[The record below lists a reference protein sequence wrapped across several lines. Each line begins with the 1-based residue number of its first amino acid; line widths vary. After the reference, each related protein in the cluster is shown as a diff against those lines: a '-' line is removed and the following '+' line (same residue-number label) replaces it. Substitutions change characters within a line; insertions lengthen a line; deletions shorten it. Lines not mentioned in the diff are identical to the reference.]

1 MPDTYQNRP
10 PQRREPQPGG
20 EGQRQAPRAKARR
33 RKRPIWLTIIVRF
46 FQTIGTLLLV
56 GVITGCFMACFA
68 VIYVKTAVM
77 PNTGLDL
84 SAYTMMENS
93 VIYYED
99 KNTGQL
105 VELQTLKGKENREL
119 VTYDQIPEDLI
130 NAYVAIE
137 DKRFWNHQGVDW
149 RRTGSGLL
157 RMFTGGNIQ
166 GGSTIDQQLIK
177 NLTGRN
183 DVTVSRKILEIFT
196 ALEMEKN
203 HKKEDILTIYLNWIY
218 LGNGCHGVQA
228 AAKYYFGKNVWELN
242 LAECASLAGITNNP
256 SLYAPQGVVDV
267 VRYQCQNP
275 DCKLYSLTKDEV
287 CEYCGAENSYDSG
300 SVWTNVEFNK
310 ARQENILK
318 EMAKP
323 DEARDGKAYITEA
336 ERDAAIAQPLVFKW
350 QSQADPEDPDAVE
363 SEPSNIYSWYVEAV
377 IREATQALMDE
388 TGHDEKTCRTRVFS
402 GGLSIVC
409 AYDPE
414 VQAAIDAVY
423 NDPETLS
430 NYVSKKGQKAMSNIT
445 IVDNSSGYVVAM
457 GSTAEKTVNRGSIW
471 PVTSRRQPGSSI
483 KPVSVYGPAMEMG
496 FITPA
501 STVDDNPFLLN
512 GQVWPLN
519 VTATY
524 KGLTSVMDAVTNSLN
539 TCALRTVDLIT
550 PQASYDF
557 MVNKLGFT
565 TLEPYYVNSL
575 GEVKSDI
582 DRSPMSMGG
591 LTWGVTTHEMAAAY
605 ASFPRN
611 GEFVK
616 ATTVLEIKDSSGNV
630 IRDNRPEPSWPFS
643 QKTAY
648 YMNSMLTNVV
658 NAGTGYLAKIP
669 GQTVAGKTGTTN
681 SKYDLWFCG
690 YTSYYTG
697 AVWVGFK
704 ENEKI
709 NDDGSRYGPAMKLW
723 KQVMEPLHE
732 GKENAPFPVPENM
745 SSYSICIDCGKQA
758 TEACASDVRGSR
770 AQSFRLFASDVPA
783 ERCSCHVPVRI
794 CMDSPILNANGEAAS
809 GRYHLAGDL
818 CPEESVRTIYMVEY
832 ERELATSSVHIG
844 DASALVSWYDAIPE
858 ERRYCY
864 VHVDGWEPSPEPT
877 ESMDPWD
884 IPSGEPTWP
893 PDESEQPSDIIVP
906 PTQDPGPI
914 VTIEPPQPTMEP
926 VTPPPAYSEEPYIPV
941 DQWGNPMYPSQ

>member
-56 GVITGCFMACFA
+56 GVITGCFMARFA

-363 SEPSNIYSWYVEAV
+363 SEPSNIYSWYV
-377 IREATQALMDE
+377 
-388 TGHDEKTCRTRVFS
+388 
-402 GGLSIVC
+402 
-409 AYDPE
+409 
-414 VQAAIDAVY
+414 
-423 NDPETLS
+423 
-430 NYVSKKGQKAMSNIT
+430 
-445 IVDNSSGYVVAM
+445 
-457 GSTAEKTVNRGSIW
+457 
-471 PVTSRRQPGSSI
+471 
-483 KPVSVYGPAMEMG
+483 
-496 FITPA
+496 
-501 STVDDNPFLLN
+501 
-512 GQVWPLN
+512 
-519 VTATY
+519 
-524 KGLTSVMDAVTNSLN
+524 
-539 TCALRTVDLIT
+539 
-550 PQASYDF
+550 
-557 MVNKLGFT
+557 
-565 TLEPYYVNSL
+565 
-575 GEVKSDI
+575 
-582 DRSPMSMGG
+582 
-591 LTWGVTTHEMAAAY
+591 
-605 ASFPRN
+605 
-611 GEFVK
+611 
-616 ATTVLEIKDSSGNV
+616 
-630 IRDNRPEPSWPFS
+630 
-643 QKTAY
+643 
-648 YMNSMLTNVV
+648 
-658 NAGTGYLAKIP
+658 
-669 GQTVAGKTGTTN
+669 
-681 SKYDLWFCG
+681 
-690 YTSYYTG
+690 
-697 AVWVGFK
+697 
-704 ENEKI
+704 
-709 NDDGSRYGPAMKLW
+709 
-723 KQVMEPLHE
+723 
-732 GKENAPFPVPENM
+732 
-745 SSYSICIDCGKQA
+745 
-758 TEACASDVRGSR
+758 
-770 AQSFRLFASDVPA
+770 
-783 ERCSCHVPVRI
+783 
-794 CMDSPILNANGEAAS
+794 
-809 GRYHLAGDL
+809 
-818 CPEESVRTIYMVEY
+818 
-832 ERELATSSVHIG
+832 
-844 DASALVSWYDAIPE
+844 
-858 ERRYCY
+858 
-864 VHVDGWEPSPEPT
+864 
-877 ESMDPWD
+877 
-884 IPSGEPTWP
+884 
-893 PDESEQPSDIIVP
+893 
-906 PTQDPGPI
+906 
-914 VTIEPPQPTMEP
+914 
-926 VTPPPAYSEEPYIPV
+926 
-941 DQWGNPMYPSQ
+941 